1 MVNENES
8 EQFEKK
14 QFEYEMQIQREL
26 DKIEIV
32 EAKLIEEYGE
42 YKALESFIVYLS
54 SMEKIFARSRIY
66 SSSKTEVKEEIIK
79 AEMHFF
85 SIDSALD
92 ENMLHSIRD
101 AFGLVYM
108 TISQA
113 YAIAEKLLQEFS
125 DKKNCQDFIKNLR
138 DISIAFIEAHDK
150 NLSIDEVQER
160 IYRSRMK
167 LISADGD
174 PKLALLEKI
183 YTEFKNEITTIKP
196 TA

>member
-1 MVNENES
+1 MVNENEF

-14 QFEYEMQIQREL
+14 QFEYEMKTQREL
-26 DKIEIV
+26 DKIEIA
-32 EAKLIEEYGE
+32 ETKLIEEYGE

-66 SSSKTEVKEEIIK
+66 NSSKTEIKEEIIK

-92 ENMLHSIRD
+92 ENMLRSIKD
-101 AFGLVYM
+101 DFGLIYM

-113 YAIAEKLLQEFS
+113 YAIAEKLLQKFS

-150 NLSIDEVQER
+150 NLSINEVQEK
-160 IYRSRMK
+160 IYRSRIK

-174 PKLALLEKI
+174 PELTLLEKI
-183 YTEFKNEITTIKP
+183 YAEFKSEIATNKP
-196 TA
+196 TP

>member
-1 MVNENES
+1 MVNENEF

-14 QFEYEMQIQREL
+14 QFEYEMQTQREL
-26 DKIEIV
+26 DKIEIA

-66 SSSKTEVKEEIIK
+66 NSSKTEIKEEIIK

-92 ENMLHSIRD
+92 ENMLRSIKD
-101 AFGLVYM
+101 DFGLIYM

-113 YAIAEKLLQEFS
+113 YSIAEKLLQKFS

-150 NLSIDEVQER
+150 NLSINEVQEK
-160 IYRSRMK
+160 IYRSRIK

-174 PKLALLEKI
+174 PELTLLEKI
-183 YTEFKNEITTIKP
+183 YAEFKSEIATNKP
-196 TA
+196 TL

>member
-1 MVNENES
+1 MANENEA

-14 QFEYEMQIQREL
+14 QFEYEVQAQQEL
-26 DKIEIV
+26 DKIEIA
-32 EAKLIEEYGE
+32 ETKLIEEYGE
-42 YKALESFIVYLS
+42 YEALKSFVIYLS

-66 SSSKTEVKEEIIK
+66 SSSKTETKEEIIK

-85 SIDSALD
+85 SVDSALD
-92 ENMLHSIRD
+92 ENMLRSIKD
-101 AFGLVYM
+101 DFGLAYM

-113 YAIAEKLLQEFS
+113 YAIAEKLLQKFS

-138 DISIAFIEAHDK
+138 DISITFIEAHDK

-167 LISADGD
+167 IISADGD
-174 PKLALLEKI
+174 PEMSLLEKI
-183 YTEFKNEITTIKP
+183 YGEFKNEITTIKS
-196 TA
+196 AA